1 MDGLL
6 DNADIIDNVT
16 EEVPK
21 VVPQQTGGKESTK
34 NKLGNW
40 FKNNKV
46 LLIIILILI
55 VAVAITVIIAYFKL
69 SSVGTIISC
78 KEEVIDGLNKELGK
92 VRSNLSKAENKINM
106 LEKDNSKLKAM
117 AVSIA
122 QPPPQQQQPQ
132 QPSKSKN
139 KQKRNIDQLDA
150 LVMNPSGNLKKK
162 DGKESE
168 KDEELDEL
176 PLNL

>member
-21 VVPQQTGGKESTK
+21 SVPQQTGGKDSTK

-55 VAVAITVIIAYFKL
+55 VAVAITVIVAYFKL

-92 VRSNLSKAENKINM
+92 VRNNLSKAENKINM

-122 QPPPQQQQPQ
+122 QPPPQQ
-132 QPSKSKN
+132 PSKSKN

-150 LVMNPSGNLKKK
+150 LVMNPSEDIKKN
-162 DGKESE
+162 GEKESE
-168 KDEELDEL
+168 TDEELDEL

>member
-55 VAVAITVIIAYFKL
+55 VAVAITVVVAYFKL

-92 VRSNLSKAENKINM
+92 VRNNLSKAENKINM

-122 QPPPQQQQPQ
+122 QPPPSQ

-150 LVMNPSGNLKKK
+150 LVMNPSDNLKKN

-168 KDEELDEL
+168 TDEELDEL

>member
-55 VAVAITVIIAYFKL
+55 VAVAITVIVAYFKL

-92 VRSNLSKAENKINM
+92 VRNNLSKAENKINM

-122 QPPPQQQQPQ
+122 QPPPQQPSQ

-150 LVMNPSGNLKKK
+150 LVMNPSDNLKKN

-168 KDEELDEL
+168 TDEELDEL